1 MKRKQTR
8 AKLSNNN
15 TDRKKLLLWGLK
27 LESSIQLSSS
37 FPFLYKLKITGQ
49 QQQCVF
55 SNYERQDYEK
65 KILLSNLPHKIT
77 IIVFF

>member
-65 KILLSNLPHKIT
+65 KNL
-77 IIVFF
+77 VE